1 MGRQQVAA
9 AARVPEERWSNA
21 GSFEPSY
28 NLAPGHDAP
37 VVQRASDGDLEIR
50 TMRWGLVP
58 SWTKP
63 GTKPDYFRMFNAR
76 SETVAEKGVFN
87 RLLGSHRCVVPVN
100 GFYEWKKEGSKRQP
114 FYVHMGEDHVMMMAA
129 LCDSSRAGGSDE
141 KPLQTFTILTTD
153 SSKRLS
159 WLHDRMPVVLTTR
172 AAIDLWLSGKPLDA
186 TTFNQKVAVPYNG
199 EDLQWHP
206 VTPELGKLSTQ
217 GPICCKPLK
226 PKPGITAFFGKAAA
240 GKKALV
246 DAPASSSQAA
256 SEDDSQV
263 PHRAVVNGQ
272 EGSNPEYGGKP
283 NSIPDPDAK
292 SDVKPGLHPYVKA
305 ELDVK
310 QEEDLKSE
318 AEDHGV
324 SAADREENSGERLS
338 QTASAGLDLAS
349 ASQPAVEQQE
359 HHGALQ
365 HRKQQGTQSMQA
377 RQHQPLPAAV
387 DARAETAGGIGAS
400 AAHTAQPPT
409 DPAAGPALA
418 LNPDEDASEEAR
430 KQSSDQVTG
439 SQGHKRAADAALPT
453 LPTPKRAATSREK
466 AAAARLPGRGQQPR
480 GQKTMTNFFATK

>member
-1 MGRQQVAA
+1 MYAV
-9 AARVPEERWSNA
+9 
-21 GSFEPSY
+21 
-28 NLAPGHDAP
+28 
-37 VVQRASDGDLEIR
+37 
-50 TMRWGLVP
+50 
-58 SWTKP
+58 
-63 GTKPDYFRMFNAR
+63 
-76 SETVAEKGVFN
+76 
-87 RLLGSHRCVVPVN
+87 
-100 GFYEWKKEGSKRQP
+100 
-114 FYVHMGEDHVMMMAA
+114 
-129 LCDSSRAGGSDE
+129 
-141 KPLQTFTILTTD
+141 LQ
-153 SSKRLS
+153 
-159 WLHDRMPVVLTTR
+159 
-172 AAIDLWLSGKPLDA
+172 
-186 TTFNQKVAVPYNG
+186 
-199 EDLQWHP
+199 
-206 VTPELGKLSTQ
+206 
-217 GPICCKPLK
+217 
-226 PKPGITAFFGKAAA
+226 KPGITAFFGKAAA

-409 DPAAGPALA
+409 DPAAGPGV
-418 LNPDEDASEEAR
+418 
-430 KQSSDQVTG
+430 QSPPSP
-439 SQGHKRAADAALPT
+439 SPPPPPR
-453 LPTPKRAATSREK
+453 
-466 AAAARLPGRGQQPR
+466 GRGGAHTAWQNPYLRVPVYFQCVVTSHLCQPSPLFDPFSHAHLP
-480 GQKTMTNFFATK
+480 QS